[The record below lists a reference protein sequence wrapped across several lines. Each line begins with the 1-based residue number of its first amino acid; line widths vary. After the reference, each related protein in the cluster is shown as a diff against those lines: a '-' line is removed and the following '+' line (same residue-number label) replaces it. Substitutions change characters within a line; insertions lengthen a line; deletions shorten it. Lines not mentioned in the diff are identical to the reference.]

1 MLGKVEIHVR
11 ERLTFWEHM
20 SSRIEETLTVME
32 DIGDGNIQSVAAEIQ
47 RELFKMVWLIKLH

>member
-11 ERLTFWEHM
+11 ERLNFWEHM

>member
-1 MLGKVEIHVR
+1 MLGKVEIHAR

-32 DIGDGNIQSVAAEIQ
+32 DIGDGNIKCCSRNSEGTI
-47 RELFKMVWLIKLH
+47 